1 MEKKLES
8 VFRKIFP
15 KFKGKL
21 TDKVSPKNL
30 KEWDSLN
37 HLNLMTAVSK
47 KFKIKPRLKKT
58 NDTIIKL

>member
-47 KFKIKPRLKKT
+47 KFKINFDFRK
-58 NDTIIKL
+58 